1 MNVQTKN
8 GGSNMKEFDSII
20 GYDGIKLELSRI
32 ADMLNNPN
40 KYKKLGVRITRGLM
54 IVGEEGLG
62 KTLMANCLIKALNRN
77 VYIIKMIWE
86 FLVLKKLLIRLR
98 KMAIQ

>member
-1 MNVQTKN
+1 
-8 GGSNMKEFDSII
+8 MKEFDSII

-77 VYIIKMIWE
+77 VYIIKNDIDGHKNYIADALNDWASILYEYMEW
-86 FLVLKKLLIRLR
+86 
-98 KMAIQ
+98 